1 MDEEKQ
7 ESGPLRVGMIWG
19 GIGGVAAFAASLL
32 VPHLGG
38 LLAAIFIG
46 IVCGRRAVSPGD
58 ENAARNGVVSGLLA
72 APVLALGAAAGTMLT
87 AQQIGMEEFASV
99 MNQMANVSVTGQEA
113 WRLFLGGV
121 ALMAVLQAAVLIVT
135 AVLAPN
141 RAAGKKGDGSGGDVS

>member
-135 AVLAPN
+135 AVLAAN
-141 RAAGKKGDGSGGDVS
+141 RAAGKKGDGSGGDDS

>member
-113 WRLFLGGV
+113 WRLFLGVV

-135 AVLAPN
+135 AVLAAN
-141 RAAGKKGDGSGGDVS
+141 RAAGKKGDGSGGDDS

>member
-1 MDEEKQ
+1 MDEEQ
-7 ESGPLRVGMIWG
+7 QVSGPLRVGMIWG

-58 ENAARNGVVSGLLA
+58 ENAARNGFVSGLLA
-72 APVLALGAAAGTMLT
+72 APVLVLGSAAGTMLSV
-87 AQQIGMEEFASV
+87 QQVGREQFASV
-99 MNQMANVSVTGQEA
+99 LNQATDISVTGQEA
-113 WRLFLGGV
+113 WQIFLAGV

-135 AVLAPN
+135 AVLAAN
-141 RAAGKKGDGSGGDVS
+141 RAAGKKGDGSGKDDS